1 MYATIRSYS
10 GSSDFGDALV
20 ANEDAVR
27 STISTIPGFRAY
39 YLIRAGDG
47 TTSVSVFDDEA
58 GCEASTQAA
67 AAWVRENL
75 ADVAPGQPEVTTGE
89 VAVSF

>member
-1 MYATIRSYS
+1 MYATIRSYP

-39 YLIRAGDG
+39 YLLRSGDD

-58 GCEASTQAA
+58 GCDASTQAA

-75 ADVAPGQPEVTTGE
+75 ADVAPGPPQVTTGE
-89 VAVSF
+89 VAFSF